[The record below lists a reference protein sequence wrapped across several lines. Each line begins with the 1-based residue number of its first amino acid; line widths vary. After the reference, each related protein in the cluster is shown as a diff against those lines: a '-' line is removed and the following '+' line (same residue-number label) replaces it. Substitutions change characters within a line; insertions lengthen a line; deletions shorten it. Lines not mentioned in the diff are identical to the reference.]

1 MLVLFLAPV
10 INTETVFWVTYV
22 QWSWEEFISQY
33 PIKVNVYPYT
43 KELLNT
49 YVSTNIYTYWIHKS
63 SFNQMM
69 VQEKINFSTRL
80 AISRNTIW
88 HKYLF
93 RIKAKKDKN
102 VDHKVEDS
110 FFLVNMDFKVS
121 LLVVCPRRRADSC
134 ICVPR
139 ALPDCWL

>member
-1 MLVLFLAPV
+1 
-10 INTETVFWVTYV
+10 
-22 QWSWEEFISQY
+22 
-33 PIKVNVYPYT
+33 
-43 KELLNT
+43 
-49 YVSTNIYTYWIHKS
+49 
-63 SFNQMM
+63 MM

-121 LLVVCPRRRADSC
+121 LLVVCPRRRADFC
-134 ICVPR
+134 ICVPL
-139 ALPDCWL
+139 ALPDC